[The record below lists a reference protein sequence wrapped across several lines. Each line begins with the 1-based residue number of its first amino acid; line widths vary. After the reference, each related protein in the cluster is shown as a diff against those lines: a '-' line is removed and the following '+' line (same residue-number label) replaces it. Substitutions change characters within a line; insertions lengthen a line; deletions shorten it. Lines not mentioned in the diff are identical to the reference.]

1 MPFLSSPSF
10 QHPFFLSAPTI
21 SMMFES
27 LISEQNYSL
36 TDLLW
41 SSVYYGDRR
50 RWRIIGLYLRALLGS
65 RRINEA
71 TRYLA
76 VLKTNPAKYSVATAP
91 VLQGLLEGKYFAHCT
106 AFYSF
111 LAAQPSDCIHDPRGF
126 FAALLAAN
134 QQKNYPLVLSI
145 FQVVLEKGFWPN
157 RAVVYAVT
165 ELYAKGDFWREKY
178 AREMKRLQ
186 TEGEIDV
193 NKQLEVL
200 ARSRLPQF
208 ISGAKVIGDFC
219 NRNHECVITL
229 DSQNNL
235 SLKLATYEETQRR
248 MRTISAFLEV
258 IKKYKTSDYDR
269 RFLVIRSIEND
280 TAIAKLLQQ
289 ELIPPVYSIVRVR

>member
-1 MPFLSSPSF
+1 M
-10 QHPFFLSAPTI
+10 
-21 SMMFES
+21 
-27 LISEQNYSL
+27 
-36 TDLLW
+36 
-41 SSVYYGDRR
+41 
-50 RWRIIGLYLRALLGS
+50 
-65 RRINEA
+65 
-71 TRYLA
+71 
-76 VLKTNPAKYSVATAP
+76 
-91 VLQGLLEGKYFAHCT
+91 EGKYFAHCT

-229 DSQNNL
+229 DSH
-235 SLKLATYEETQRR
+235 
-248 MRTISAFLEV
+248 
-258 IKKYKTSDYDR
+258 KTSDYDR